1 MAIGLGR
8 TLGFRYK
15 ENFDFPYASFSVTEF
30 WRRWHI
36 SLGSF
41 FRDYVYI
48 PLGGSRR
55 GKLRTAFNIL
65 LVWSLTGLWHGAS
78 WNFVVWG
85 AYFGVLL
92 VLERFVLGR
101 LLDRLPAAPR
111 WLLSSVAILL
121 SWAIFYYTDFSAVL
135 QHLGAMFG
143 IGASGLLDPMTLGV
157 LRKYTVFPLL
167 AFALSLPLVPAL
179 RRALAPWRFAR
190 ALRLVL
196 LVALFIGSV
205 LFLIGQSY
213 NPFIY
218 FRF

>member
-1 MAIGLGR
+1 M
-8 TLGFRYK
+8 
-15 ENFDFPYASFSVTEF
+15 
-30 WRRWHI
+30 
-36 SLGSF
+36 
-41 FRDYVYI
+41 
-48 PLGGSRR
+48 
-55 GKLRTAFNIL
+55 
-65 LVWSLTGLWHGAS
+65 
-78 WNFVVWG
+78 
-85 AYFGVLL
+85 
-92 VLERFVLGR
+92 
-101 LLDRLPAAPR
+101 
-111 WLLSSVAILL
+111 
-121 SWAIFYYTDFSAVL
+121 L

-143 IGASGLLDPMTLGV
+143 IGASGLLDPVTLGV